1 MKLPHWAPQKQLT
14 CRKCC
19 KLQVSVLHCLRWRQG
34 PSRMLP
40 LIMNAQ
46 NRGIFGGCGIPQVSW
61 WFGLLYLSAQVIPS
75 DPYSVQKRLHAAIAK
90 AVIARVKTHW
100 PTAGVL
106 LQQLSGHPLL
116 QRSTQSIR
124 GTHVV
129 TFEIGHRLQM
139 GSLIHS
145 LVRAIQTSYKNEQ
158 NSKPDLFFD
167 GLWYQMNLC
176 WPHFSP
182 SRFMDRSGGVAVAL
196 DTCEPEAEISRPETR

>member
-1 MKLPHWAPQKQLT
+1 MKCPCSVKLPHWAPQKQLT

-46 NRGIFGGCGIPQVSW
+46 NRGIFGCCGIPQVSW
-61 WFGLLYLSAQVIPS
+61 WFGLLYLAAQVIPS
-75 DPYSVQKRLHAAIAK
+75 DPYSAQKRLHAAIAK
-90 AVIARVKTHW
+90 VVIARVKTHW

-129 TFEIGHRLQM
+129 NFEIGHRLQL

-158 NSKPDLFFD
+158 NSKPDFFLMVY
-167 GLWYQMNLC
+167 G
-176 WPHFSP
+176 
-182 SRFMDRSGGVAVAL
+182 
-196 DTCEPEAEISRPETR
+196 IK